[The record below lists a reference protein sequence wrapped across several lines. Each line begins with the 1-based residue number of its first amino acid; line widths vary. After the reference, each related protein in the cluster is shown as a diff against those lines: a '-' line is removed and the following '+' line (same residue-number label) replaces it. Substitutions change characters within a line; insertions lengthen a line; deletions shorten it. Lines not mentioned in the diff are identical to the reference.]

1 MSVVYLVRHGQAS
14 FGAAEYDQ
22 LTGLGVEQARVL
34 GAALRS
40 RLASL
45 DAVIVGGRERHRK
58 TAETCLEAVG
68 RVAALVEDAAF
79 DEFDHKELLA
89 RFDARYADL
98 SAIVAD
104 VSAAEDPWR
113 AFDDLFRRAIER
125 WRDAG
130 PDAGYRESFAAFR
143 ARCASGLDRLVAAL
157 PRSSTAMVF
166 TSGGP
171 IAMIAAGLLG
181 LPPDGGLD
189 LRWGLVNC
197 GVTKVVSSGRGTRL
211 ASLNEQ
217 GHLEHDRRLITYR

>member
-1 MSVVYLVRHGQAS
+1 MSVVYMVRHGQAS
-14 FGAAEYDQ
+14 FGADEYDR
-22 LTGLGVEQARVL
+22 LTDLGVEQARVL
-34 GAALRS
+34 GAALGS
-40 RLASL
+40 RVASL
-45 DAVIVGGRERHRK
+45 DRVIVGGRERHRK
-58 TAETCLEAVG
+58 TADTCLEAMAVTAPIAT
-68 RVAALVEDAAF
+68 VPAF

-89 RFDARYADL
+89 RYDARYANL

-143 ARCASGLDRLVAAL
+143 ARCTSGLDRLVAAL
-157 PRSSTAMVF
+157 PRSATTLVF

-197 GVTKVVSSGRGTRL
+197 GVTKVVASARGTRL